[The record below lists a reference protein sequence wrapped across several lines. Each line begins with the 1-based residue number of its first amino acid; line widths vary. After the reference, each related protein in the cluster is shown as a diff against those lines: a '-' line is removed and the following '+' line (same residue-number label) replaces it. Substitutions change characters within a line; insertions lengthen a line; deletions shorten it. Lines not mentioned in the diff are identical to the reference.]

1 MFPSK
6 EIVSRDPEGCQ
17 AISSRMM
24 CSWSTVA
31 NFWLP
36 LLGQQIFAEAFCLM
50 KMLEKGYICNSG
62 KQQIATAA
70 CRGYKRMLCGKSAK
84 RHKLLPNST
93 FKKQSHMFCPH
104 NIRTSM
110 AFCTFKR
117 VFEVWTLKR
126 PREASFCLWKVGKHM
141 ANIPDRDHILQ
152 IFQTEICTDRHLI
165 YRLLSSPGMQAMNHW
180 CWQWVRGYQPEKQKK
195 SSLNK
200 AFVEVT
206 LFSGLPG
213 LEKTPGVGWIVLKAS
228 RNGSGMKVHKF
239 AMGGKLIKHGKLG
252 SFCSHQFQT
261 LRRIILPVCKAE
273 ERKTFIL
280 RSSYYIFWFQPIT
293 IKDYFPFSL
302 GSCWLKQKWTHLMT

>member
-1 MFPSK
+1 
-6 EIVSRDPEGCQ
+6 
-17 AISSRMM
+17 M
-24 CSWSTVA
+24 CSWTTVA

-141 ANIPDRDHILQ
+141 ANIPDGDLHRQTFDLQ
-152 IFQTEICTDRHLI
+152 TS
-165 YRLLSSPGMQAMNHW
+165 LLSWNAGHESLVLTMGEGISTWETQ
-180 CWQWVRGYQPEKQKK
+180 K

-206 LFSGLPG
+206 LFSEAYL
-213 LEKTPGVGWIVLKAS
+213 V
-228 RNGSGMKVHKF
+228 
-239 AMGGKLIKHGKLG
+239 
-252 SFCSHQFQT
+252 
-261 LRRIILPVCKAE
+261 
-273 ERKTFIL
+273 
-280 RSSYYIFWFQPIT
+280 
-293 IKDYFPFSL
+293 
-302 GSCWLKQKWTHLMT
+302 

>member
-70 CRGYKRMLCGKSAK
+70 SRGYKRMLCGKSAK

-110 AFCTFKR
+110 AICTFKR

-165 YRLLSSPGMQAMNHW
+165 YRRISSPWMQAMNHW
-180 CWQWVRGYQPEKQKK
+180 CWQWVRGYQPEKHRNLLWTRLLLKWPCFQRLTWSRKDTRGW
-195 SSLNK
+195 LEC
-200 AFVEVT
+200 VERV
-206 LFSGLPG
+206 
-213 LEKTPGVGWIVLKAS
+213 
-228 RNGSGMKVHKF
+228 
-239 AMGGKLIKHGKLG
+239 
-252 SFCSHQFQT
+252 
-261 LRRIILPVCKAE
+261 
-273 ERKTFIL
+273 
-280 RSSYYIFWFQPIT
+280 
-293 IKDYFPFSL
+293 
-302 GSCWLKQKWTHLMT
+302 